1 MNQDQNK
8 SDPKKPEKQEDQ
20 AVPSTEE
27 LATNDTQ
34 EQVQAES
41 ENTNTEP
48 KSKAIKLIGG
58 LALIILF
65 IVIAFVLWKA
75 YKPKTV

>member
-1 MNQDQNK
+1 MNQDQNQ
-8 SDPKKPEKQEDQ
+8 SDPQKPEKQEDQ

-27 LATNDTQ
+27 LTTNDTQ

-41 ENTNTEP
+41 EQIEPASVNTNTEQ
-48 KSKAIKLIGG
+48 KSKTIKLIGG

-65 IVIAFVLWKA
+65 IVIAFGL
-75 YKPKTV
+75 